1 MLSFSHLLLCV
12 ARFRN
17 GRQHTTGKV
26 EIGATK
32 EGVIRANGMECCGSL
47 LHFPQKISKKTVNG
61 TGHRTKKKDCMNAQ
75 SADTHM
81 FDCSRADH
89 KSGDASTLRR
99 LDRGRGPTLLLTVN
113 QQGESDECK
122 LCRGK

>member
-32 EGVIRANGMECCGSL
+32 EGVIRANGMGCCGSL
-47 LHFPQKISKKTVNG
+47 LRFPQEIEEDPQ
-61 TGHRTKKKDCMNAQ
+61 RTRAQ
-75 SADTHM
+75 DQEERLHVCSIGRHT

-99 LDRGRGPTLLLTVN
+99 LDRGRGPTLFLTVN
-113 QQGESDECK
+113 QQGESDVCK
-122 LCRGK
+122 LCTGK